1 MGRGPVLARPREQQR
16 GILAS
21 RSPAGGPRS
30 HRGCLLCAR
39 ARGRALDAPGAGSF
53 CRCCASRRLDAGGA
67 PRHPPS
73 AGCAPCP
80 TLYETSGSPHGPCW
94 KLGLGFTFEER
105 PGLTAGTLWK
115 GCDLGGRGAGGG
127 RLPRCASFL
136 AFLGRAARRR
146 GRGGGS
152 RAAGMQTP
160 AGGRRK
166 AAVSAAAPQT
176 WLQGARDPQPFPP
189 RPQQQGTWGSLG
201 MAVAPSPAWSPS
213 VSLCLTDTGAGRAAR
228 GTGMRGW
235 EQGSPVPSPAESSAP
250 CSQPRCH
257 QLGCL
262 GDRRDASVR
271 LGRELGFRRKG
282 CAAWLGGCSLLLEP
296 KSWF

>member
-1 MGRGPVLARPREQQR
+1 MLCQQAAGCRGSPSAPPKCRMCSVPNPLRDIREPPRAVLETWAGLHLRGEAGSHGGDPLEGLRP
-16 GILAS
+16 
-21 RSPAGGPRS
+21 GG
-30 HRGCLLCAR
+30 
-39 ARGRALDAPGAGSF
+39 ARGWG
-53 CRCCASRRLDAGGA
+53 
-67 PRHPPS
+67 
-73 AGCAPCP
+73 
-80 TLYETSGSPHGPCW
+80 W
-94 KLGLGFTFEER
+94 
-105 PGLTAGTLWK
+105 
-115 GCDLGGRGAGGG
+115 
-127 RLPRCASFL
+127 
-136 AFLGRAARRR
+136 
-146 GRGGGS
+146 
-152 RAAGMQTP
+152 
-160 AGGRRK
+160 
-166 AAVSAAAPQT
+166 AAAP
-176 WLQGARDPQPFPP
+176 LRLVPRIPGQGCQAEGSRRREPGGRNANTGGGEKKGGCVCCGPTNLAAGCTRPPAFPP
-189 RPQQQGTWGSLG
+189 QPQQQGTWGSLG